1 MFILQHEIPDS
12 GDSLFHAGSL
22 RVSQEYEDYLRP
34 RYFEAPEKEL
44 MAAVL
49 NDAIGCLAK
58 NRFARSRSGRN
69 VYDETKQWF
78 LDTSSPWP
86 FAFENICQVLNLNPQ
101 YVRRRLSHL
110 LTDTPASLDNRE
122 ASASWALN
130 IYDRAGRRSINRIPY
145 ARHRIQ
151 CSL

>member
-69 VYDETKQWF
+69 VYDETWIQAVPGRLPLK
-78 LDTSSPWP
+78 TSARCSISIRSTSV
-86 FAFENICQVLNLNPQ
+86 AASVIC
-101 YVRRRLSHL
+101 
-110 LTDTPASLDNRE
+110 
-122 ASASWALN
+122 
-130 IYDRAGRRSINRIPY
+130 
-145 ARHRIQ
+145 
-151 CSL
+151 